1 MLVVSRTYDYC
12 TVWQLEHFQGT
23 EHYHHFSSIFQDLL
37 RFWSTF
43 HTFHTVHVDFAH
55 KKTQQFSQFLLGSP
69 RSPDITSSSAVAV
82 LGCSTRWGSPYY
94 GYDMAKLC
102 IIGKYV
108 TKYISVCMYACN
120 AMLCYVMLC
129 YVLLCM

>member
-1 MLVVSRTYDYC
+1 
-12 TVWQLEHFQGT
+12 
-23 EHYHHFSSIFQDLL
+23 
-37 RFWSTF
+37 
-43 HTFHTVHVDFAH
+43 
-55 KKTQQFSQFLLGSP
+55 
-69 RSPDITSSSAVAV
+69 
-82 LGCSTRWGSPYY
+82 
-94 GYDMAKLC
+94 MAKLC